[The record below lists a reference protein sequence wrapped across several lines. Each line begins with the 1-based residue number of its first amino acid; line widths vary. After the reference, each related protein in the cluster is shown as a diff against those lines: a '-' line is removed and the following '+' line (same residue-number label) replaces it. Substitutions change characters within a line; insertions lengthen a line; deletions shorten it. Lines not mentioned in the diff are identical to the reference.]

1 MKSIIHVL
9 SCGIKV
15 AAGMLKYLFALGY
28 ARQKRGSARLA
39 ADLILALSAASLPA
53 AAQEA
58 PASLPVY
65 EVIKTGATASEASA
79 LATRLGIHSKSLVL
93 PGGAIAFVDPARYLS
108 FSKLSEEEREKV
120 RTSRL
125 AGRAI
130 EATRNKDGKRK
141 ITPAIL
147 NARALSEFK
156 VVPEESVRAKAA
168 TALSEAGLMPEWGE
182 ISVGHHELSLY
193 SKDGEKSIIQNNLP
207 IDTEVA
213 YKFTDPNGYP
223 IYGPGAQAQI
233 TYDASGNVSRVL
245 YAARKLKAGDR
256 VQVIPPEEAEKQ
268 IAPLFAPKSTIK
280 LRLVYFAPPL
290 SNATD
295 KPGVTTLIP
304 WYAYYATMHITN
316 PKTGAVSEVKSKI
329 GFIPATHDPRFVP
342 SVSVEASGRSQVHAS
357 ATVRGGRPPY
367 RYIWGG
373 SNFAGSQN
381 GESSITYTPQIR
393 AAESLLRDPHFSLH
407 REERLSVTVLDAN
420 GILVYA
426 TASVPVELT
435 PVFPKSHGVSRPTYG
450 SENPGDPLHWVPG
463 EVAWNKEMGTPGG
476 GATLSFDWPGDSA
489 WPGDFI
495 RPAPAATLVGTP
507 WVFGDAD
514 FANWGVDTADIV
526 LDNADGW
533 SDGKAAMFPGAAA
546 TNYNS
551 SNGATLSTPVSNTNV
566 QIANQGYTV
575 SYNGSWGPVGPND
588 TLEWLLLDDC
598 DMLDPLDGSGLNVAQ
613 RWGPA
618 FGGLHVLTGFASL
631 DYGNGPFE
639 GGVADNILG
648 VNGATA
654 QTIVQSWFNSAA
666 ANGAGTAAAMGPALE
681 ILPGIYICDSD
692 DYFWGKGPVGPTL
705 VPGSFPTGSIAYWYL
720 TSTTPVQ
727 YLF

>member
-1 MKSIIHVL
+1 
-9 SCGIKV
+9 
-15 AAGMLKYLFALGY
+15 
-28 ARQKRGSARLA
+28 
-39 ADLILALSAASLPA
+39 
-53 AAQEA
+53 
-58 PASLPVY
+58 VY
-65 EVIKTGATASEASA
+65 EVVKNGATASEATA
-79 LATRLGIHSKSLVL
+79 LAARLGIQSKSLVL
-93 PGGAIAFVDPARYLS
+93 PGGAIAFVDPTRYLS
-108 FSKLSEEEREKV
+108 ISKLSEEEREKV
-120 RTSRL
+120 TRSPL

-147 NARALSEFK
+147 NAGAFSELK
-156 VVPEESVRAKAA
+156 VLPEESARTKAA
-168 TALSEAGLMPEWGE
+168 SALSEAGLMPQWGE

-193 SKDGEKSIIQNNLP
+193 SKDGKKSIIRNNSP

-213 YKFTDPNGYP
+213 YRFTDPNGYP

-245 YAARKLKAGDR
+245 YAARKLKAGDK
-256 VQVIPPEEAEKQ
+256 VQVIPREEAEKQ
-268 IAPLFAPKSTIK
+268 IALLFPPKSTIK

-290 SNATD
+290 SRATE
-295 KPGVTTLIP
+295 KSGVETLIP
-304 WYAYYATMHITN
+304 WYAYYATTHVAN
-316 PKTGAVSEVKSKI
+316 AKTGAVREVRSKI

-342 SVSVEASGRSQVHAS
+342 SVSVEASGRSQVRAS
-357 ATVRGGRPPY
+357 ASVRGGRPPY

-381 GESSITYTPQIR
+381 EESSITYTPRIR
-393 AAESLLRDPHFSLH
+393 ATESLLRDPHFNLH
-407 REERLSVTVLDAN
+407 REERLTVTVLDAN
-420 GILVYA
+420 GILAYA
-426 TASVPVELT
+426 TAIVPVELT
-435 PVFPKSHGVSRPTYG
+435 PVFPKSGGVSSPTYG

-476 GATLSFDWPGDSA
+476 GASLSFDWPGDSA

-495 RPAPAATLVGTP
+495 RPTPAATLVATP

-533 SDGKAAMFPGAAA
+533 ADGKAAMFPGAAA
-546 TNYNS
+546 TDYNTA
-551 SNGATLSTPVSNTNV
+551 NGATLSTPVSNPNV
-566 QIANQGYTV
+566 QIASQSFTV

-598 DMLDPLDGSGLNVAQ
+598 DMLDALDGSGLNVAQ

-631 DYGNGPFE
+631 DYANGPFE
-639 GGVADNILG
+639 GDLADNILG

-654 QTIVQSWFNSAA
+654 QTIVQSWFNSSS
-666 ANGAGTAAAMGPALE
+666 ANATGTAAAMGPALE
-681 ILPGIYICDSD
+681 IFPGLFVCDSD
-692 DYFWGKGPVGPTL
+692 DYFWGKGSVGPTL
-705 VPGSFPTGSIAYWYL
+705 VPSSFPPGSIAYWYL